1 MDRIKFKE
9 NSGFL
14 ENFHL
19 YIRVDAL
26 LMDAALKLSC
36 YKEESYCPIGLKKK
50 RGSQHLDSV
59 GAVCDRT
66 ISVNLKKITVVVPI

>member
-1 MDRIKFKE
+1 MDRIEFKE

-19 YIRVDAL
+19 YIRVDAP

-36 YKEESYCPIGLKKK
+36 YKEESYCPIGLKKTGVSTFRFGR
-50 RGSQHLDSV
+50 RGL
-59 GAVCDRT
+59 
-66 ISVNLKKITVVVPI
+66 